1 MSKLKLIQQT
11 LFQGKTTSFHL
22 LQHALITYRNTT
34 LKNPIAT
41 ISPMAEQ
48 QAKNSDQQ
56 RKKGLS
62 KGLLDGIPTLIKDN
76 IMYADGTPTTA
87 NSYALKHF
95 VPTSNAPI
103 VDALLKAGAVILGKA
118 NLSEFAYFMGDEKMP
133 SGYGSMYGQVK
144 HPIDENIDPYG
155 SSTGSAVAV
164 ALDIVPVAI
173 GTETNGSLMA
183 PAFQTQIVSFKP
195 TVGMVSQTGI
205 IPIAPSQD
213 TAGPM
218 AKSVFDCAVV
228 MDVIAFAEPS
238 DSKTITITRPS
249 SFVSILSKPI
259 TKKRIGYVHF
269 SNQPYEVDDQTILQQ
284 TKAKWKTKGHE
295 VVDITMELPPL
306 DNYPTLLREFKISLN
321 AFLQQHHQKGMP
333 KNLKDIIQFNLDHSD
348 RCLRYGQAT
357 LLESEKMPS
366 TLGADY
372 DKLYQHVRTEAS
384 KFQETLVAKQLDVLI
399 TPTWLGFAPI
409 YGNPSLCL
417 PMGYLNGKPKGI
429 ILVGKLGHDQA
440 LLHIGHKFYDIESI

>member
-1 MSKLKLIQQT
+1 M
-11 LFQGKTTSFHL
+11 
-22 LQHALITYRNTT
+22 T
-34 LKNPIAT
+34 LKNIQTQINLGKTNAVLLVKQAVEKNNQYKSKNAIGL
-41 ISPMAEQ
+41 ISPLALS
-48 QAKNSDQQ
+48 QATTQDRERQLGKN
-56 RKKGLS
+56 R
-62 KGLLDGIPTLIKDN
+62 GLLQGIPILIKDN

-87 NSYALKHF
+87 NSYALEKF
-95 VPTSNAPI
+95 IPKKNAPI
-103 VDALLKAGAVILGKA
+103 VDALIRAGAVILGKA

-144 HPIDENIDPYG
+144 HPTDETIDPYG

-164 ALDIVPVAI
+164 ALGIVPVAI

-195 TVGMVSQTGI
+195 TTGMVSQTGI

-213 TAGPM
+213 IAGPM
-218 AKSVFDCAVV
+218 ATSVYDCAVV
-228 MDVIAFAEPS
+228 MDVIAFADPS
-238 DSKTITITRPS
+238 DSKTMTITRPS
-249 SFVSILSKPI
+249 SFVSVLNKTI

-284 TKAKWKTKGHE
+284 TKTKWKTKGHE

-333 KNLKDIIQFNLDHSD
+333 KNLKDIIQFNLEHSD
-348 RCLRYGQAT
+348 RCLRYGQDT
-357 LLESEKMPS
+357 LLASEKMPS
-366 TLGADY
+366 TLDADY
-372 DKLYQHVRTEAS
+372 DKLYQHLRTEAS
-384 KFQETLVAKQLDVLI
+384 KFQETLVAQQLDVLI

-429 ILVGKLGHDQA
+429 ILVGKLGNDQA
-440 LLHIGHKFYDIESI
+440 LLHLGHKFYDIESI

>member
-1 MSKLKLIQQT
+1 
-11 LFQGKTTSFHL
+11 
-22 LQHALITYRNTT
+22 
-34 LKNPIAT
+34 
-41 ISPMAEQ
+41 
-48 QAKNSDQQ
+48 
-56 RKKGLS
+56 
-62 KGLLDGIPTLIKDN
+62 
-76 IMYADGTPTTA
+76 MYADGTPTTA
-87 NSYALKHF
+87 NSYALEKF
-95 VPTSNAPI
+95 IPKKNAPI
-103 VDALLKAGAVILGKA
+103 VDALIRAGAVILGKA

-144 HPIDENIDPYG
+144 HPTDETIDPYG

-164 ALDIVPVAI
+164 ALGIVPVAI

-195 TVGMVSQTGI
+195 TTGMVSQTGI

-213 TAGPM
+213 IAGPM
-218 AKSVFDCAVV
+218 ATSVYDCAVV
-228 MDVIAFAEPS
+228 MDVIAFADPS
-238 DSKTITITRPS
+238 DSKTIAITRPS
-249 SFVSILSKPI
+249 SFVSVLSKPI

-284 TKAKWKTKGHE
+284 TKTKWKTKGHE

-321 AFLQQHHQKGMP
+321 AFLQHHHQKGMP
-333 KNLKDIIQFNLDHSD
+333 KNLKDIIQFNLEHSD
-348 RCLRYGQAT
+348 RCLRYGQDT
-357 LLESEKMPS
+357 LFASEKMPS
-366 TLGADY
+366 TLDADY
-372 DKLYQHVRTEAS
+372 DKLYQHLRTEAS

-429 ILVGKLGHDQA
+429 ILVGKLGNDQA
-440 LLHIGHKFYDIESI
+440 LLHLGHKFYDIESI

>member
-1 MSKLKLIQQT
+1 MSLKNIQTQMN
-11 LFQGKTTSFHL
+11 LGKTDAVSLVKQAVKKNNQYKSKNAIGVISTLAISQATTQDRERQLGKNRGL
-22 LQHALITYRNTT
+22 LQ
-34 LKNPIAT
+34 
-41 ISPMAEQ
+41 
-48 QAKNSDQQ
+48 
-56 RKKGLS
+56 
-62 KGLLDGIPTLIKDN
+62 GIPILVKDN

-87 NSYALKHF
+87 NSYALETFIPKK
-95 VPTSNAPI
+95 NAPI
-103 VDALLKAGAVILGKA
+103 VDALIRAGAVILGKA

-144 HPIDENIDPYG
+144 HPTDETIDPYG
-155 SSTGSAVAV
+155 SSTCSAVAV
-164 ALDIVPVAI
+164 ALGIVPVAI

-195 TVGMVSQTGI
+195 TIGMVSQTGI

-213 TAGPM
+213 IAGPM
-218 AKSVFDCAVV
+218 ATSVFDCAVV
-228 MDVIAFAEPS
+228 MDVIAFADPS
-238 DSKTITITRPS
+238 DSKTTAITRPS
-249 SFVSILSKPI
+249 SFVSVLSKPL

-284 TKAKWKTKGHE
+284 TKTKWKTKGHE

-333 KNLKDIIQFNLDHSD
+333 KNLKDIIQFNLEHTD
-348 RCLRYGQAT
+348 RCLRYGQDT
-357 LLESEKMPS
+357 LLASEKMPS
-366 TLGADY
+366 TLDADY
-372 DKLYQHVRTEAS
+372 AKLYQHVRTEAS

-440 LLHIGHKFYDIESI
+440 LLHIGHKFYDTESI

>member
-11 LFQGKTTSFHL
+11 LFQGKTTSFQLQQQAL
-22 LQHALITYRNTT
+22 LTYKNTT
-34 LKNPIAT
+34 LKNPIAI
-41 ISPMAEQ
+41 ISPLAEQ
-48 QAKNSDQQ
+48 QAKHSDKQ

-62 KGLLDGIPTLIKDN
+62 KGLLDGIPILIKDN

-87 NSYALKHF
+87 NSYALEHF
-95 VPTSNAPI
+95 IPTSNAPI
-103 VDALLKAGAVILGKA
+103 VDALLQAGAVILGKA

-144 HPIDENIDPYG
+144 HPVDERIDPYG

-195 TVGMVSQTGI
+195 TTGMVSQRGI

-228 MDVIAFAEPS
+228 MDAIAFVDPL
-238 DSKTITITRPS
+238 DHQTLQVTRPA
-249 SFVSILSKPI
+249 SFVEGIRKPLS
-259 TKKRIGYVHF
+259 KKRIGYVYF
-269 SNQPYEVDDQTILQQ
+269 SNQPYDVDDQTVLNQSKL
-284 TKAKWKTKGHE
+284 TWKQKGHE
-295 VVDITMELPPL
+295 VVDITMALPPL
-306 DNYPTLLREFKISLN
+306 DNYPTLLREFKVSLN
-321 AFLQQHHQKGMP
+321 AFLKQHHQRGMP
-333 KNLKDIIQFNLDHSD
+333 KTLKEIIEFNVKHSE
-348 RCLRYGQAT
+348 RCLRYGQDT
-357 LLESEKMPS
+357 LLASEQMPP
-366 TLGADY
+366 TFDAEY
-372 DKLYQHVRTEAS
+372 EKLYQTLKHEAS
-384 KFQETLVAKQLDVLI
+384 QFQDMLVSKQLDALV

-409 YGNPSLCL
+409 YGNPCLCL
-417 PMGYLNGKPKGI
+417 PMGYMDGKPKGL
-429 ILVGKLGHDQA
+429 ILVAKWGQDQE
-440 LLHIGHKFYDIESI
+440 LLHLGHKFYDPENI